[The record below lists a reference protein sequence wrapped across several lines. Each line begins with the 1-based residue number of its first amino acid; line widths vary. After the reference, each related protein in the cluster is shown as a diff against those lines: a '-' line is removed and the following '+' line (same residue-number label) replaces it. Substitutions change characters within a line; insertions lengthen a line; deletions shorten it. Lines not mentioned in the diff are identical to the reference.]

1 MNICLDAEMK
11 KMGFRSMLP
20 WKSVAMTL
28 QEGRKPE
35 GQRVVPGP
43 MENTKGKKIWVDIL
57 ISQEVERREIHYCFS
72 SAVTMCKTK
81 TQLRPVGQ
89 ISRGKCCLLPV
100 SLKKQM
106 EKTWPWL
113 CSWSL
118 WSASLPPCRAVTF
131 REAEWD
137 AAPSG
142 CYCQLVSCLRLWMLL
157 FAHRFEA

>member
-1 MNICLDAEMK
+1 
-11 KMGFRSMLP
+11 MLP

-35 GQRVVPGP
+35 GQRVVPGQ

-89 ISRGKCCLLPV
+89 ISRGKCCLLPRCFPQKTNGEDLTVTVLLV
-100 SLKKQM
+100 SLIRKSTSLQSSDFVKQS
-106 EKTWPWL
+106 ETL
-113 CSWSL
+113 NLQGATVSSL
-118 WSASLPPCRAVTF
+118 AAWGSECFSLLTDSKPNSVTM
-131 REAEWD
+131 WITK
-137 AAPSG
+137 
-142 CYCQLVSCLRLWMLL
+142 
-157 FAHRFEA
+157 